1 MFREFYMDR
10 SDRKAPR
17 AIEGITRKT
26 MMAAF
31 NSRGIQAGELSS
43 ASSRCEL
50 IYDQQRISSDKANFG
65 YSGILYMYRVTIQ
78 VVTNLPLT
86 SIEML
91 RFSIRSSY

>member
-50 IYDQQRISSDKANFG
+50 IN
-65 YSGILYMYRVTIQ
+65 
-78 VVTNLPLT
+78 
-86 SIEML
+86 
-91 RFSIRSSY
+91 

>member
-1 MFREFYMDR
+1 MFRGFYMDR

-43 ASSRCEL
+43 ASSRWEL
-50 IYDQQRISSDKANFG
+50 INMINKGFLQIKK
-65 YSGILYMYRVTIQ
+65 ILDTVASCICT
-78 VVTNLPLT
+78 
-86 SIEML
+86 E
-91 RFSIRSSY
+91 